1 MRPIVD
7 YSKELSRKLAEAKTL
22 DQGLRELRDAGA
34 SIFDCIA
41 SVRSLHHCDL
51 AEAKRT
57 VDSSFAWADVVDATS
72 ESFRELSGDENQA

>member
-1 MRPIVD
+1 MRSVID
-7 YSKELSRKLAEAKTL
+7 YSKDLRRKLAEAKTL

-57 VDSSFAWADVVDATS
+57 VESSSAWADVVDATN
-72 ESFRELSGDENQA
+72 ESFRELSGDENKA